1 MAHITQI
8 TCCHVTKAK
17 EVSPKKGL
25 FYLSFSFS
33 FMFLSLLLSFQFNPS
48 SLVFFYFL
56 FFFNMQNPYQI
67 LSQFSHPNIFRL
79 RHSSFFKQYIDLT
92 LCIWIWTLCIRILYS
107 TLACQTWS
115 HIWCCASFLYNLL
128 SYFHLQKKLLLNTL
142 RVL

>member
-1 MAHITQI
+1 MWPKQKKWALKRDYSI
-8 TCCHVTKAK
+8 CHFH
-17 EVSPKKGL
+17 SL
-25 FYLSFSFS
+25 LSFSPFFS
-33 FMFLSLLLSFQFNPS
+33 LFSLIPIHLF
-48 SLVFFYFL
+48 FL

-128 SYFHLQKKLLLNTL
+128 SYFHLQKKLLNTL